1 MHPLTIEDILS
12 QETREKIET
21 YEQLGY
27 YFVAFRALDETYFKY
42 SEESSSTSSPSTSK
56 TSSREDGSGSTL
68 TKVTSW
74 LGNGKGT
81 DIDTGHLE
89 NGKGKSSPDVEEK
102 SLAASEESRSGSA
115 KRKKGIVEIVE
126 GHKEGVE
133 GAGVGA
139 VNVYL
144 VVFGDGIISVSSAS
158 LPPLRFTYFI
168 RGRIRS
174 STSKISQITRTES
187 RTVLTTLESLSI
199 FHLVSESTM
208 DW

>member
-42 SEESSSTSSPSTSK
+42 SEESSSSSSPSTSK
-56 TSSREDGSGSTL
+56 TLSREDGSGSTL

-74 LGNGKGT
+74 LGNDKGT
-81 DIDTGHLE
+81 DMDNGHVE
-89 NGKGKSSPDVEEK
+89 NGKGKSSPEIEEK
-102 SLAASEESRSGSA
+102 SLAASEESRSGSG

-158 LPPLRFTYFI
+158 LPP
-168 RGRIRS
+168 S
-174 STSKISQITRTES
+174 SVYLSDSWPISQFHFEDISNHTNRVKNRIDNFGVAQHISS
-187 RTVLTTLESLSI
+187 RK
-199 FHLVSESTM
+199 
-208 DW
+208 

>member
-12 QETREKIET
+12 QETREKIES

-42 SEESSSTSSPSTSK
+42 SEDSSSTTSSTTSK
-56 TSSREDGSGSTL
+56 TSSREESNLSKSGSDVTKVASGWGSGMN
-68 TKVTSW
+68 
-74 LGNGKGT
+74 GNGKIT
-81 DIDTGHLE
+81 SN
-89 NGKGKSSPDVEEK
+89 NGSTVKGGQNSPEIEEK
-102 SLAASEESRSGSA
+102 SLAAASVDDASSSTRHENANDMTG

-144 VVFGDGIISVSSAS
+144 VVFGDGIISVWPALLS
-158 LPPLRFTYFI
+158 R
-168 RGRIRS
+168 
-174 STSKISQITRTES
+174 KCIS
-187 RTVLTTLESLSI
+187 
-199 FHLVSESTM
+199 
-208 DW
+208 